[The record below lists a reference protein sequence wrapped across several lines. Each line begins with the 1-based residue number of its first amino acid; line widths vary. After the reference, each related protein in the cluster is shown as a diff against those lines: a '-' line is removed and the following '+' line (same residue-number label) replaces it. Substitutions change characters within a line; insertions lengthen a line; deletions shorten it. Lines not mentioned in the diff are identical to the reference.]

1 MSTSTVSSV
10 LSHIYYCLSNFK
22 SPHFNNL
29 SEAYDREPLK
39 FMVSQR
45 KPNTVFLTKI
55 DKQRRIYS
63 VDGDSGFIEPSNVV
77 LLKMGKY
84 MEKMLTT
91 DHQFFRD
98 HYILD
103 PRTNKPVKEFPND
116 GTSKGYEE
124 DYFRYLKSGNLMM
137 RSQIDCQGTD
147 AEGNNIVFELKTRAT
162 SVLRYEIFNYIDYL
176 DYEIVKYKGKHSSYE
191 REFYDLIRGGFLK
204 YIMQCK
210 IGQMQGAAIA
220 YHNTQKIFGF

>member
-1 MSTSTVSSV
+1 M
-10 LSHIYYCLSNFK
+10 
-22 SPHFNNL
+22 
-29 SEAYDREPLK
+29 
-39 FMVSQR
+39 
-45 KPNTVFLTKI
+45 
-55 DKQRRIYS
+55 DKNKRIYS

-91 DHQFFRD
+91 PHDFFED
-98 HYILD
+98 HYVLD
-103 PRTNKPVKEFPND
+103 PRTNKPRKDLKHIQKNP
-116 GTSKGYEE
+116 KGPAANKNVVNYEE
-124 DYFRYLKSGNLMM
+124 DYFRYMRSENLLL
-137 RSQIDCQGTD
+137 RSQIDCQGLD
-147 AEGNNIVFELKTRAT
+147 ADGNSAVFELKTRAT

-210 IGQMQGAAIA
+210 IGRMQGALVA
-220 YHNTQKIFGF
+220 YHNT